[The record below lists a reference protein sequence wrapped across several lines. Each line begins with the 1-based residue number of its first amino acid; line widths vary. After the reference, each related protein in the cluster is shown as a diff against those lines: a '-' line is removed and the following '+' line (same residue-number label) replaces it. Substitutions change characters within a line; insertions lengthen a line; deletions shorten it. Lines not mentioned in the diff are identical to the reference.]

1 MTNNQRMLY
10 AVAFCALLCL
20 PLNLRSQVGVGTSEP
35 EGILDLNSD
44 TATEYYGFVLPRVAL
59 TSTVVAAPVTN
70 PQGGPLAVGTV
81 VYNTNTTNTGLNDV
95 SPGIYMWDGVDW
107 VNEFPRKHAQ
117 IFKQT
122 MCTPGYCPLRT
133 ASNVGYQD
141 IPGLVGQSFTPSYTG
156 TYKIE
161 LNVNYG
167 GGYVQNLAGGNTN
180 PLSQKGNFKLTFDG
194 SDTIFPVSCHSTYGD
209 TQYYLIW
216 EQATF
221 VIYQNL
227 TAGVPY
233 NFSLQFDQLDSPGFI
248 NDGNSGD
255 GLGYIGM
262 DIPCSVEF
270 VFLD

>member
-1 MTNNQRMLY
+1 MTNKLQFIY
-10 AVAFCALLCL
+10 SAVFLLLLGL
-20 PLNLRSQVGVGTSEP
+20 PLHSFSQVGVGTSEP

-70 PQGGPLAVGTV
+70 PQGGSLAVGTV
-81 VYNTNTTNTGLNDV
+81 VYNTNTTNTGTNDV
-95 SPGIYMWDGVDW
+95 SPGVYMWDGIDW
-107 VNEFPRKHAQ
+107 VNEFPRKHAS
-117 IFKQT
+117 IFKQST
-122 MCTPGYCPLRT
+122 YLRT
-133 ASNVGYQD
+133 QSNAGYQD
-141 IPGLVGQSFTPSYTG
+141 IPGLVSQSFVPKYSG
-156 TYKIE
+156 KYKIE

-194 SDTIFPVSCHSTYGD
+194 TDTIVPVSCHSTYGD

-221 VIYQNL
+221 VIYQDL
-227 TAGVPY
+227 TAGNSY
-233 NFSLQFDQLDSPGFI
+233 SFSLQFDQLDSTGFV
-248 NDGNSGD
+248 NNGNSGN
-255 GLGYIGM
+255 GMGYIGY